1 MSDRIKCKFK
11 PVRWLKIKIIK
22 ERIKMTETMVK
33 MYVINKIGELAKT
46 AIYRSEI
53 INAGKTG
60 IQKFETVVN
69 NFWDKAEEYILKEK
83 EVDRKWVPDVI
94 ENLGE
99 EAIHKAIKVL
109 RVELDPKKLVQD
121 IFNIEKKENPAAL

>member
-1 MSDRIKCKFK
+1 
-11 PVRWLKIKIIK
+11 
-22 ERIKMTETMVK
+22 MTETMVK

-60 IQKFETVVN
+60 IEKFEIVVN
-69 NFWDKAEEYILKEK
+69 NFWDKAEEYIIKEK
-83 EVDRKWVPDVI
+83 EVDTKWIPDMI

-99 EAIHKAIKVL
+99 EAIHKTIKIL
-109 RVELDPKKLVQD
+109 KVELDPRKLVQD
-121 IFNIEKKENPAAL
+121 IFNIEKKANPTAL

>member
-1 MSDRIKCKFK
+1 MDR
-11 PVRWLKIKIIK
+11 LTAKIYITGKIL
-22 ERIKMTETMVK
+22 
-33 MYVINKIGELAKT
+33 ELAKT

-60 IQKFETVVN
+60 IEKFEAVVN
-69 NFWDKAEEYILKEK
+69 NFWDRAEEYVLKEK
-83 EVDRKWVPDVI
+83 EIDRKWIPDVI

-99 EAIHKAIKVL
+99 EAIYKAIKVL

>member
-1 MSDRIKCKFK
+1 
-11 PVRWLKIKIIK
+11 
-22 ERIKMTETMVK
+22 MTEAMVK
-33 MYVINKIGELAKT
+33 MYVINKVGELAKT

-53 INAGKTG
+53 VNKGKAGVE
-60 IQKFETVVN
+60 KFETVVN

-83 EVDRKWVPDVI
+83 EVDRKWIPDVI

-121 IFNIEKKENPAAL
+121 IFNIEKKENPAVL

>member
-1 MSDRIKCKFK
+1 
-11 PVRWLKIKIIK
+11 
-22 ERIKMTETMVK
+22 MTEAMVK
-33 MYVINKIGELAKT
+33 MYVINKVGEVAKT

-53 INAGKTG
+53 VNKGKAGFE
-60 IQKFETVVN
+60 KFETVVN

-83 EVDRKWVPDVI
+83 EIDRKWIPDVV
-94 ENLGE
+94 EKLGE

-109 RVELDPKKLVQD
+109 RTELDAKKLVQD

>member
-1 MSDRIKCKFK
+1 
-11 PVRWLKIKIIK
+11 
-22 ERIKMTETMVK
+22 MTETMVK

-60 IQKFETVVN
+60 VEKFEAVIN
-69 NFWDKAEEYILKEK
+69 GFWDKAEEYILKEK
-83 EVDRKWVPDVI
+83 EVDIKWIPDTI
-94 ENLGE
+94 EQLGE

-109 RVELDPKKLVQD
+109 RTELDARKLVQD
-121 IFNIEKKENPAAL
+121 IFNIEKIANPGIL

>member
-1 MSDRIKCKFK
+1 
-11 PVRWLKIKIIK
+11 
-22 ERIKMTETMVK
+22 MTEAMVK
-33 MYVINKIGELAKT
+33 MYVINKAGELAKT

-53 INAGKTG
+53 VNKGKAGVE
-60 IQKFETVVN
+60 KFEAATN
-69 NFWDKAEEYILKEK
+69 NFWDKAEEYIMKEK
-83 EVDRKWVPDVI
+83 EIDRKWIPDVI

-121 IFNIEKKENPAAL
+121 IFNIEKKANPAVL

>member
-1 MSDRIKCKFK
+1 
-11 PVRWLKIKIIK
+11 
-22 ERIKMTETMVK
+22 MVK

-60 IQKFETVVN
+60 VEKFEAVIN
-69 NFWDKAEEYILKEK
+69 GFWDKAEEYILKEK
-83 EVDRKWVPDVI
+83 EVDRKWIPDTI
-94 ENLGE
+94 EQLGE

-109 RVELDPKKLVQD
+109 RTELDARKLVQD
-121 IFNIEKKENPAAL
+121 IFNIEKIANPGIL

>member
-1 MSDRIKCKFK
+1 
-11 PVRWLKIKIIK
+11 
-22 ERIKMTETMVK
+22 MTETMVK

-60 IQKFETVVN
+60 IEKFEAVVN

-83 EVDRKWVPDVI
+83 SIDRKWIPDAI
-94 ENLGE
+94 ENIGE
-99 EAIHKAIKVL
+99 EAIHEVVKTLK
-109 RVELDPKKLVQD
+109 VELDPRKLVQD

>member
-1 MSDRIKCKFK
+1 MAIKEY
-11 PVRWLKIKIIK
+11 KINMTK
-22 ERIKMTETMVK
+22 ERIIMTETMVK

-53 INAGKTG
+53 VNAGKSG
-60 IQKFETVVN
+60 FEKFEAVVN
-69 NFWDKAEEYILKEK
+69 GFWDKAEEYILKEK
-83 EVDRKWVPDVI
+83 EVDRKWIPDVI

-121 IFNIEKKENPAAL
+121 IFNIEKKANPAAL